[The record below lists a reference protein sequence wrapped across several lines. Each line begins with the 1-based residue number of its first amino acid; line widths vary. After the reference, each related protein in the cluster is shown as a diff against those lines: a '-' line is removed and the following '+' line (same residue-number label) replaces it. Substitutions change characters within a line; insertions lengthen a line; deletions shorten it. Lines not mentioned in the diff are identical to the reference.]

1 MIKFSQWIG
10 IFTPIVIKIKNIVRD
25 ENKFVFPNMPQL
37 FNDSRKCKA
46 IGLTNIIPQKFK
58 RMDLLV
64 ICNKEV
70 TIVIE

>member
-1 MIKFSQWIG
+1 M
-10 IFTPIVIKIKNIVRD
+10 VRD

-37 FNDSRKCKA
+37 FQDSRKSKA
-46 IGLTNIIPQKFK
+46 IKRTNIISRKIK